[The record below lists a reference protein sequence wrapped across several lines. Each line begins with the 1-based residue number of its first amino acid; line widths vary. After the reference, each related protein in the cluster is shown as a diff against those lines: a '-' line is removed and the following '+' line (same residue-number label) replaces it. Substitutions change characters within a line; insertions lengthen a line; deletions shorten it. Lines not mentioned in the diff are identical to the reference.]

1 MTHVIRSDVM
11 KLTEPEWTI
20 MNVLWDRHPA
30 KARGVVERLPA
41 TVNWAYTTVKTMLD
55 RLVEKKAVKKSKQGK
70 IAYYEPLLSRR
81 QARRTALRSVL
92 DQAFEGAFG
101 PMMHFLAEDEDL
113 SARERQ
119 ELSKILARK
128 DRVEGE

>member
-1 MTHVIRSDVM
+1 
-11 KLTEPEWTI
+11 

-30 KARGVVERLPA
+30 KARGVVERLP
-41 TVNWAYTTVKTMLD
+41 TSVNWAYTTVKTMLD
-55 RLVEKKAVKKSKQGK
+55 RLVEKKAIKKSKQGK

-81 QARRTALRSVL
+81 QARRTALRAVL

-101 PMMHFLAEDEDL
+101 PMMHFMAEDEDL

-119 ELSKILARK
+119 ELSKILSQRHE
-128 DRVEGE
+128 VEGE